1 MRNTEQTIRDPIKLK
16 SRAHRLPGCLIWI
29 SSCEAVCSCTALQQN
44 SCGPKGMSVE
54 CLLGFCQ
61 GLKKFTPLCF
71 QSVVC
76 FFLVYSEI
84 ETSGKPIWSSA
95 KLGFLFC
102 TWWLHFRNLCGQTRQ
117 DVLSLLSLHVHHV
130 FALSC
135 GCSYTRKIRIWKL
148 QLFNCMS

>member
-16 SRAHRLPGCLIWI
+16 SGAHRLPGAWSEFPLVKLF
-29 SSCEAVCSCTALQQN
+29 AHVLLCSRTVVVLRECQWNVFWDSAKVWKN
-44 SCGPKGMSVE
+44 SHLFVFKVWCV
-54 CLLGFCQ
+54 
-61 GLKKFTPLCF
+61 
-71 QSVVC
+71 
-76 FFLVYSEI
+76 FLVYSEI
-84 ETSGKPIWSSA
+84 ETSGKPIWSFA